1 MTNSILEERVSKKTL
16 LNASDIA
23 NMSDHQLDEII
34 EGQNQKT
41 TSEQLREAR
50 IRVNDATAR
59 AKTEYLQEK
68 TGLWGNV
75 NSLLY
80 DLNLRSPE
88 KELQRKNDALVR
100 IRTGLDSD
108 IKTVKT
114 VIWNG
119 YTDII
124 NSEKRKL
131 AIDVKIS
138 RKEKALEEEKIEYEE
153 TARSL
158 LDEDID
164 EVTHSQLECDL
175 QEAYL
180 NSFTIENE
188 ISLLKAEYVL
198 THKRTEK
205 LRSVLSSQELDLQ
218 RLMQTN
224 YDLEGQ
230 VQEIAIL
237 MRRGVSPAKILSSM
251 EKVYSYI
258 EECERIKNG
267 ILRNSYDV
275 SEAIS
280 EVRIVTG
287 KAAEENQELYKQNG
301 NLARKIND
309 CFEVE
314 YASIKENLRRT

>member
-1 MTNSILEERVSKKTL
+1 MTNSILEERVSKKSL

-23 NMSDHQLDEII
+23 NLSDHQLDEII

-59 AKTEYLQEK
+59 AKAEYLQEK
-68 TGLWGNV
+68 TGLWGKV

-100 IRTGLDSD
+100 IKTGLDND
-108 IKTVKT
+108 IKSVKR

-119 YTDII
+119 YADII

-131 AIDVKIS
+131 AIGVKIS

-153 TARSL
+153 TAMSL

-175 QEAYL
+175 QEAYV

-205 LRSVLSSQELDLQ
+205 LRSVLASQELDLQ

-237 MRRGVSPAKILSSM
+237 MKRGVSPAKILSSM
-251 EKVYSYI
+251 EKVYSHI

-267 ILRNSYDV
+267 ILRNSYNV

-301 NLARKIND
+301 NLAKKIND
-309 CFEVE
+309 GFEVE